1 MTSSPVSG
9 TRVASA
15 STSSSGAPVA
25 ATGAPQ
31 LEHQLESRDTWRRQL
46 EHSMGHFWIDSGW

>member
-1 MTSSPVSG
+1 
-9 TRVASA
+9 VASA

-31 LEHQLESRDTWRRQL
+31 LEHQLDSRDTWRRQL
-46 EHSMGHFWIDSGW
+46 EHSMGHFWIVSGW